1 MANANTPKG
10 LVPVQNSP
18 GVEIQKNYY
27 YIPSSYGT
35 ALFKGDPVIKTG
47 TANSAAVVFGK
58 EYAPGSLPEINKAT
72 AGAGNLSTGVIVDF
86 VFNPTNLNQ
95 TYNSASTEAIAIVAD
110 HPDQLFEIQ
119 EETAGT
125 PLAITEVGLNANMVF
140 SESGSTV
147 TGISGVELDT
157 STPATTQNFQ
167 LKIKRLIDRPDNALG
182 QHAKWLVKFNQH
194 TEADNTSG
202 I

>member
-1 MANANTPKG
+1 MANANTPMG
-10 LVPVQNSP
+10 LVPIQNSP

-27 YIPSSYGT
+27 YIPASYAT

-47 TANSAAVVFGK
+47 TANSAAVIFGK

-72 AGAGNLSTGVIVDF
+72 AGTTNLITGVIVDF
-86 VFNPTNLNQ
+86 VFNPDNLNR
-95 TYNSASTEAIAIVAD
+95 TYNPASTECIAVVAD

-125 PLAITEVGLNANMVF
+125 ALAITDVGLNANVVYA
-140 SESGSTV
+140 ESGSTV
-147 TGISGVELDT
+147 TGLSGVELDT
-157 STPATTQNFQ
+157 TTPATTQGFQ
-167 LKIKRLIDRPDNALG
+167 LRLKKVVDRPDNALG
-182 QHAKWLVKFNQH
+182 QHCKWVVKINQH
-194 TEADNTSG
+194 SEGLNTAG